1 MVGVRIGSMLS
12 VERRKSGVEEE
23 MRVGTQACIMVAGRR
38 LGATE
43 KEGRRER
50 HGYIDRGE
58 DEMGVMMRRVR
69 TISRGARRVAAM
81 AVAATATPR
90 DVSGLGLS
98 RISSPPI
105 PLPAEPTR
113 PGSGMFSR
121 ADIRLLNQPSVV
133 LSRKL

>member
-1 MVGVRIGSMLS
+1 VVGVRIGSTPS
-12 VERRKSGVEEE
+12 VERRKRGVEEDIN
-23 MRVGTQACIMVAGRR
+23 VGTQACMMVAGRR
-38 LGATE
+38 LGETE

-50 HGYIDRGE
+50 QGYIDRGE
-58 DEMGVMMRRVR
+58 EEMGVTMRRVR

-81 AVAATATPR
+81 AVAATATPSE
-90 DVSGLGLS
+90 VSGLGLS
-98 RISSPPI
+98 KISSPPI
-105 PLPAEPTR
+105 PVPAEPTR